1 MKLFR
6 KKRVRVKRKRYKE
19 GGSDRPHLYNL
30 LMPYE
35 LYESAK
41 KKALSERRSLAEV
54 VRELLREWL
63 NE

>member
-1 MKLFR
+1 MDTI
-6 KKRVRVKRKRYKE
+6 KE
-19 GGSDRPHLYNL
+19 GVYDKPHLYNL
-30 LMPYE
+30 VMPYE

>member
-1 MKLFR
+1 LTSS
-6 KKRVRVKRKRYKE
+6 KKCDRMDTTIKE
-19 GGSDRPHLYNL
+19 GVYDKPHLYNL
-30 LMPYE
+30 QMPYA